1 MRRSSG
7 ALGPRSSHI
16 SAIWGSHLTRQVVSA
31 GGWNAGCSNEGG
43 EPAGWPNQTRTGILR
58 AADRCESNPM
68 TQLTPLG
75 LIKILGQ
82 VTGIMV
88 IPIVGAAVAGLV
100 ADRILG
106 TSPLLVL
113 SALLVGTLV
122 AALGI
127 WLLIRAGMRKGYGGR
142 PGHGA

>member
-1 MRRSSG
+1 
-7 ALGPRSSHI
+7 
-16 SAIWGSHLTRQVVSA
+16 
-31 GGWNAGCSNEGG
+31 
-43 EPAGWPNQTRTGILR
+43 
-58 AADRCESNPM
+58 M

-75 LIKILGQ
+75 LVKILGQ

-88 IPIVGAAVAGLV
+88 IPIVGAAVVGLV

-113 SALLVGTLV
+113 IALIVGTLV

-127 WLLIRAGMRKGYGGR
+127 WLLIRAGIRNGYRGR